1 VNRSDPPQVRY
12 LYVVGSIFSG
22 STLLAFVLNTHPEIV
37 SIGEPY
43 NAPRHFKG
51 YRCSCGE
58 LLLDCPFFTALQSR
72 VRALGSPFDL
82 TDWRPMLFHTSRYP
96 FLNSV
101 VTRTFPNDFLERTK
115 RRLLDAWP
123 GYAAATARNGQQ
135 VWHLASAALEITG
148 KRVFADTQKS
158 AGRISFLRAIPQ
170 LDLKVIHLV
179 RDARGGA
186 ASLMKHLSI
195 GAVPAAYR
203 WRITNMNAE
212 RARRLVPPDRWMRV
226 KYEDLCAD
234 PQRVVD
240 AIADFAGVGRAIL
253 PRNIF
258 AGEHHIMGNDMRLA
272 RGDQAIRRDD
282 SWRTRL
288 TPLELS
294 RIARIAGRANRAF
307 GYGWPDADDLW
318 SRA

>member
-1 VNRSDPPQVRY
+1 
-12 LYVVGSIFSG
+12 
-22 STLLAFVLNTHPEIV
+22 
-37 SIGEPY
+37 
-43 NAPRHFKG
+43 
-51 YRCSCGE
+51 
-58 LLLDCPFFTALQSR
+58 
-72 VRALGSPFDL
+72 
-82 TDWRPMLFHTSRYP
+82 
-96 FLNSV
+96 
-101 VTRTFPNDFLERTK
+101 
-115 RRLLDAWP
+115 
-123 GYAAATARNGQQ
+123 
-135 VWHLASAALEITG
+135 
-148 KRVFADTQKS
+148 
-158 AGRISFLRAIPQ
+158 
-170 LDLKVIHLV
+170 
-179 RDARGGA
+179 
-186 ASLMKHLSI
+186 
-195 GAVPAAYR
+195 
-203 WRITNMNAE
+203 
-212 RARRLVPPDRWMRV
+212 MRV